1 MAIIY
6 ISLGAL
12 YHTKDYQGTTTD
24 HDQQRLHHAIIPY
37 QGLPGN
43 CNLSRYIVEG
53 VSLGSVKG

>member
-24 HDQQRLHHAIIPY
+24 E
-37 QGLPGN
+37 
-43 CNLSRYIVEG
+43 CG
-53 VSLGSVKG
+53 VAFGD